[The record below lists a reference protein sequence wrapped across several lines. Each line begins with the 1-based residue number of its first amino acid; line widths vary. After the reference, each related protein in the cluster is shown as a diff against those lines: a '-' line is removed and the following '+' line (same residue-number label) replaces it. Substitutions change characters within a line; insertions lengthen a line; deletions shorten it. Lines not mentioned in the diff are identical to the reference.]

1 MKQLLIISCLIL
13 TTITDM
19 AAAAAAPKSWF
30 REKYID
36 HLRAEYYDYYMSQN
50 QLAVADGVVDIGVG
64 NNKRDIC
71 PEFHKTSTLFAIT
84 GRRQPAPAL
93 AAQKNIPRTCPLSIY
108 ATAPKPAKYTDY
120 LPPEEYYPRFI
131 RIAVEDVIEPLGNF
145 MCDVFEVFMIISSFI
160 LATLS
165 SIFMI
170 ILIFGQY

>member
-1 MKQLLIISCLIL
+1 MKQLLIISCLLL
-13 TTITDM
+13 TSITVM
-19 AAAAAAPKSWF
+19 AATADASKSWF
-30 REKYID
+30 REKYIEY
-36 HLRAEYYDYYMSQN
+36 LRAEYYDYYMSQQN
-50 QLAVADGVVDIGVG
+50 QLAVADGVVDIGR
-64 NNKRDIC
+64 NKREIC

-84 GRRQPAPAL
+84 GRRQPAAL
-93 AAQKNIPRTCPLSIY
+93 KNIPRTCSLSIY

-120 LPPEEYYPRFI
+120 LQPEEYYPRFI
-131 RIAVEDVIEPLGNF
+131 KFAVEDVIEPLGDF

>member
-13 TTITDM
+13 TTMTDM

-50 QLAVADGVVDIGVG
+50 QLAVAVGVG
-64 NNKRDIC
+64 NNKREIC
-71 PEFHKTSTLFAIT
+71 PEFHKSSTLFAIT
-84 GRRQPAPAL
+84 GRRQPAP

-145 MCDVFEVFMIISSFI
+145 MCDVFEVFMLISSII